1 MLKLGERGMM
11 TFRAVPKSD
20 EDVRAFFAIDSFAER
35 VIDAVGSGDALLAY
49 ASLALFA
56 TKNSV
61 IASVLG
67 SLAAG
72 HRMRARRQRAGGP
85 QGCRRQALSL

>member
-1 MLKLGERGMM
+1 M
-11 TFRAVPKSD
+11 TFRSMPERD
-20 EDVRAFFAIDSFAER
+20 EDVRSFFAIDSLAER

-49 ASLALFA
+49 ATLALFA

-67 SLAAG
+67 ALAAG
-72 HRMRARRQRAGGP
+72 IECEHEGNIPVSRKDVVDKLYRFERIMNYQ
-85 QGCRRQALSL
+85 